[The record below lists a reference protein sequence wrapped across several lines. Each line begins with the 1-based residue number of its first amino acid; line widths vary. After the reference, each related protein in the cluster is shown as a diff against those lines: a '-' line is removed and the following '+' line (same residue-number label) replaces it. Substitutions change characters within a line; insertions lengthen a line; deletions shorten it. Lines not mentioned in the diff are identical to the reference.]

1 MTKILKALKST
12 DIYILILFVTYIVYY
27 LIDHITAVLAGFDLA
42 NTSESTLGKVVTIAL
57 FLLCWYKIYNSKTK
71 MQHSLKILLVSWCF
85 IVVVSNFLCI
95 HEFGQI
101 FNVSFQQMLW
111 PTILAYFYCEAPK
124 IPNSLLNAAIS
135 ILFILCS
142 YFVYQETIFMR
153 EFGQYAEQ
161 LQVNEIYFIVLLFPW
176 VMSFEGRFFGKFKYV
191 LLAAGLYLVFFS
203 FKRTALLCVVL
214 GIVLYL
220 LVLFKQ
226 GRMKGTHFALI
237 IAMMI
242 GGYILFD
249 VVNEQSGGRI
259 TERIESAKTDKGS
272 SRLDIYGKI
281 FNAVNF
287 FSFGD
292 YLLGKGRGSIGKYT
306 GGYSAHNEYLEVFF
320 SWGLMALTIYIFF
333 LITILKNSKC
343 VKSNNIPIYFM
354 SLGIFLSM
362 SITSHLVIYPYLF
375 NILVSYW
382 GYSLA
387 KK

>member
-1 MTKILKALKST
+1 MKKILKVLKST
-12 DIYILILFVTYIVYY
+12 NAFILILFVTYIVYY
-27 LIDHITAVLAGFDLA
+27 LMDHITAVLAGFDLA
-42 NTSESTLGKVVTIAL
+42 DTGSSVFGKVITIAL
-57 FLLCWYKIYNSKTK
+57 FLLCLYKIYHSKERL
-71 MQHSLKILLVSWCF
+71 QPSIKILLIVWCLTVT
-85 IVVVSNFLCI
+85 ISNFLCI
-95 HEFGQI
+95 QELGQI
-101 FNVSFQQMLW
+101 FNVTFQQMLW
-111 PTILAYFYCEAPK
+111 PTILVYFYCEAK
-124 IPNSLLNAAIS
+124 SLPVYLVYAAIS
-135 ILFILCS
+135 VLFILCS

-161 LQVNEIYFIVLLFPW
+161 LQVNEIYFVVLLFPW
-176 VMSFEGRFFGKFKYV
+176 VMSFEGKYFGKFKYA
-191 LLAAGLYLVFFS
+191 LLAVGLYLVFFS
-203 FKRTALLCVVL
+203 FKRTAMLCVVL

-220 LVLFKQ
+220 LGLLKQ
-226 GRMKGTHFALI
+226 GRMKGAHFVLI

-242 GGYILFD
+242 GGYFLFD

-259 TERIESAKTDKGS
+259 TERIEATKTDKGS

-281 FNAVNF
+281 FNAMNS

-320 SWGLMALTIYIFF
+320 SWGLTALIIYLLF
-333 LITILKNSKC
+333 LFTILKNNKL
-343 VKSNNIPIYFM
+343 VKRENVPIYFM
-354 SLGIFLSM
+354 SLGVFLSM

>member
-1 MTKILKALKST
+1 M
-12 DIYILILFVTYIVYY
+12 
-27 LIDHITAVLAGFDLA
+27 DHITAVLAGFDLA
-42 NTSESTLGKVVTIAL
+42 NTSDSTLGKVVTIAL
-57 FLLCWYKIYNSKTK
+57 FLLCWYKIYHSKTK
-71 MQHSLKILLVSWCF
+71 MQPTIKLLLISWCL
-85 IVVVSNFLCI
+85 IVVISNFLCI
-95 HEFGQI
+95 REFGQI

-111 PTILAYFYCEAPK
+111 PTILVYFYCVAPK
-124 IPNSLLNAAIS
+124 VPVPLVNTAIS
-135 ILFILCS
+135 VLFLLCS

-161 LQVNEIYFIVLLFPW
+161 LQVNEIYFVVLLFPW

-191 LLAAGLYLVFFS
+191 LLAVGLYLVFFS
-203 FKRTALLCVVL
+203 FKRTAMLCVVL
-214 GIVLYL
+214 GVVLYL
-220 LVLFKQ
+220 LGLLKQ

-237 IAMMI
+237 IAIMI

-249 VVNEQSGGRI
+249 FVNEQSGGRI
-259 TERIESAKTDKGS
+259 TERIEATKTDKGS
-272 SRLDIYGKI
+272 SRLDIYGRI

-292 YLLGKGRGSIGKYT
+292 YLFGKGRGSIGKYT

-320 SWGLMALTIYIFF
+320 SWGLMALTIYLLF
-333 LITILKNSKC
+333 LFAILKSNKY
-343 VKSNNIPIYFM
+343 VKRENIPIYFM

>member
-1 MTKILKALKST
+1 MKKILKTLKST
-12 DIYILILFVTYIVYY
+12 NAYILILFVTYIVYY

-42 NTSESTLGKVVTIAL
+42 DTGNSAFGKVITIAL
-57 FLLCWYKIYNSKTK
+57 FLLCWFKIY
-71 MQHSLKILLVSWCF
+71 HSRKKLQSSIKNLLIAWCLTVT
-85 IVVVSNFLCI
+85 ISNFLCI
-95 HEFGQI
+95 QELGQI
-101 FNVSFQQMLW
+101 FNVTFQQMLW
-111 PTILAYFYCEAPK
+111 PTILVYFYCEAK
-124 IPNSLLNAAIS
+124 SLPVYLVNTAIS
-135 ILFILCS
+135 VLFILCS

-161 LQVNEIYFIVLLFPW
+161 LQVNEIYFVVLLFPW
-176 VMSFEGRFFGKFKYV
+176 VMSFEGKFFGKFKYA
-191 LLAAGLYLVFFS
+191 LLAIGLYLVFFS
-203 FKRTALLCVVL
+203 FKRTAMLCVVL
-214 GIVLYL
+214 GIGLYL
-220 LVLFKQ
+220 LGLLKQ
-226 GRMKGTHFALI
+226 GRMKGAHFALI
-237 IAMMI
+237 IVMMI

-259 TERIESAKTDKGS
+259 TERIESTKTDKGS
-272 SRLDIYGKI
+272 SRLDIYGRI
-281 FNAVNF
+281 FNAMNS

-320 SWGLMALTIYIFF
+320 SWGLTALIIYLLFLLTIIKGNKY
-333 LITILKNSKC
+333 
-343 VKSNNIPIYFM
+343 VKRENIPIYFM

-375 NILVSYW
+375 NILISYW